1 MTFGVSLENRK
12 EEQVLPGLGGLVPV
26 GGGEE
31 MVKGERRWIWCKNCI
46 HMFVNG
52 NIIAVDVILGSGD
65 ERKKEN
71 GGWGEFK

>member
-1 MTFGVSLENRK
+1 
-12 EEQVLPGLGGLVPV
+12 V